1 MKFKPGTVLTLVSLT
16 ITLFLIGFYL
26 MILVHLS
33 KLEDIVNE
41 KTPFVIELVDSL
53 PQPELFL
60 LQQDLK
66 SRPYIMES
74 SLEYISKEEALT
86 MLEEGFGQPVL
97 TDSASNP
104 LKDVLR
110 FKLHTD
116 YIKSGGIED
125 LIKELDSL
133 DTVENSYFEAQQ
145 VKQLKSNLKKLNQI
159 LLLIGFLFVFISV
172 LLIYN
177 NLKLV
182 LRNDRFML
190 KTMELVGASPG
201 FIKLPYIK
209 KSLQIGILAAL
220 INLVLFAVVFFYM
233 NGKFELFNHFFDL
246 SYTIMVMVLIFFIGI
261 FFPLVFSNILVNRYI
276 RMSDEKRHL

>member
-26 MILVHLS
+26 MVLVHLS

-66 SRPYIMES
+66 ARPYILES
-74 SLEYISKEEALT
+74 SLEYIAKDEALQL
-86 MLEEGFGQPVL
+86 LEEGFGQTVL
-97 TDSASNP
+97 SDSSSNP

-110 FKLHTD
+110 FKLKTD
-116 YIKSGGIED
+116 FIKSGRVEG
-125 LIKELDSL
+125 LMTELNALAS
-133 DTVENSYFEAQQ
+133 VENSYFEAQQ
-145 VKQLKSNLKKLNQI
+145 VKQLKHNLKKLNQI
-159 LLLIGFLFVFISV
+159 LLLIGLLFVLISV

-201 FIKLPYIK
+201 FIKLPYVK
-209 KSLQIGILAAL
+209 KSLQIGVLAAL
-220 INLVLFAVVFFYM
+220 INLVLFAAVFLYL

-276 RMSDEKRHL
+276 RMSDEKRHH

>member
-26 MILVHLS
+26 IIMVHLS

-60 LQQDLK
+60 LQQELK
-66 SRPYIMES
+66 ARPYIVES
-74 SLEYISKEEALT
+74 SLEYITKEEALLL
-86 MLEEGFGQPVL
+86 LEEGFGQPVL

-110 FKLHTD
+110 FKLKTD
-116 YIKSGGIED
+116 FIKKGEVEG
-125 LIKELDSL
+125 LMKELNAL
-133 DTVENSYFEAQQ
+133 PTIENSYFEAQQ
-145 VKQLKSNLKKLNQI
+145 VKQLKSNLRKLNQI
-159 LLLIGFLFVFISV
+159 LLLIGLLFIVISV

-190 KTMELVGASPG
+190 KTMELVGASPA

-209 KSLQIGILAAL
+209 KSLQIGLLAAL
-220 INLVLFAVVFFYM
+220 INLLLFSGVLFFL
-233 NGKFELFNHFFDL
+233 NGKFELFKHFFDL

-276 RMSDEKRHL
+276 RMSDEKRHM